1 MITVKIS
8 NLLNSTEVLQK
19 LSKTQLKAKTAWQVS
34 KVLKL
39 AEEEMQ
45 TFNDT
50 RMEVLKKYAEKDENG
65 ELITDENNNCKIIPE
80 KISEFN
86 DELTELLDN
95 EIELNVNKINIE
107 DLNDIDFTP
116 AEINSLEAFIDFD
129 D

>member
-95 EIELNVNKINIE
+95 EIELNVNKINID
-107 DLNDIDFTP
+107 DLGDIDFTP
-116 AEINSLEAFIDFD
+116 AEMNALEAFIDFEE
-129 D
+129 

>member
-65 ELITDENNNCKIIPE
+65 ELITDENNNCKIIPD

-86 DELTELLDN
+86 DELTELLEN
-95 EIELNVNKINIE
+95 NIELNVNKINIE

-116 AEINSLEAFIDFD
+116 AEMNSLEAFIDFGE
-129 D
+129 

>member
-1 MITVKIS
+1 MITVKIAD
-8 NLLNSTEVLQK
+8 LLNSTEVLQK

-34 KVLKL
+34 RVLKL
-39 AEEEMQ
+39 AEEEIQ

-65 ELITDENNNCKIIPE
+65 ELITDENNNCKIIQ
-80 KISEFN
+80 SEITKFN
-86 DELTELLDN
+86 NELTELLEN

-116 AEINSLEAFIDFD
+116 AEINALESFIDFGE
-129 D
+129 

>member
-65 ELITDENNNCKIIPE
+65 ELITDENNNCKIMPD

-95 EIELNVNKINIE
+95 NIELNVNKINIE

-116 AEINSLEAFIDFD
+116 AEMNSLEAFIDFGE
-129 D
+129 